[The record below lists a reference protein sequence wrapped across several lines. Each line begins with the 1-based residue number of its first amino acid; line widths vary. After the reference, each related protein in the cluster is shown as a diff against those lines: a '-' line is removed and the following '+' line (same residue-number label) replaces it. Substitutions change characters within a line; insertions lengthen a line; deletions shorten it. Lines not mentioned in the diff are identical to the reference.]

1 MPIRTF
7 LEDKSFDPDAI
18 EIMNAAFQGACADLG
33 LTDKSD
39 RACEMVAE
47 RIIVLADGKRDAE
60 TLRTL
65 VLASFQAKP

>member
-1 MPIRTF
+1 MPIRAF
-7 LEDKSFDPDAI
+7 LDEKSFDPEAI
-18 EIMNAAFQGACADLG
+18 EVMNAAFLAACADLG

-39 RACEMVAE
+39 RACEIVAK

-65 VLASFQAKP
+65 VLASFRTKM